1 MLLAVDIGNTH
12 TVIGLFE
19 AGKLSEHW
27 RLSTSVDRTADE
39 NIVLL
44 VELLRMAR
52 ANDRIDQAIISSV
65 VPGALEPFRHALRTR
80 FGVDALVVG
89 QGIKTGMPILYEN
102 PKEVGADRIVN
113 AVAAYDRW
121 HCGLIVVDFGTAT
134 TFDCVSP
141 AGEYLGGA
149 IAPGVT
155 VSADALYQRA
165 AKLPRVA
172 IQRPPRAVGRN
183 TEASIQAGLY
193 YGYAG
198 LVDGVVQR
206 MSSELSFD
214 VHVVATGG
222 LASLIAEP
230 STTIADTDDLLT
242 LRGLQ
247 IIHGRNQGRS

>member
-1 MLLAVDIGNTH
+1 MLLAIDIGNTH
-12 TVIGLFE
+12 TVVGLFDADE
-19 AGKLSEHW
+19 LRENW
-27 RLSTSVDRTADE
+27 RLSTSVERTADE
-39 NIVLL
+39 NIVVLT
-44 VELLRMAR
+44 ELLRMAH
-52 ANDRIDQAIISSV
+52 AEDQVEQAIVSSV
-65 VPGALEPFRHALRTR
+65 VPGALEPLRMALRSR

-89 QGIKTGMPILYEN
+89 PGIKTGMPILYEN

-121 HCGLIVVDFGTAT
+121 CCGLIVVDFGTAT

-155 VSADALYQRA
+155 VSADALYRRA
-165 AKLPRVA
+165 ARLPRVA
-172 IQRPPRAVGRN
+172 IRRPPRAVGRN

-206 MSSELSFD
+206 MSAELGFE
-214 VHVVATGG
+214 VHIVATGG
-222 LASLIAEP
+222 LASLIAEA
-230 STTIADTDDLLT
+230 SATIADTDDLLT
-242 LRGLQ
+242 LRGLR
-247 IIHGRNQGRS
+247 IIHGRNQEGS